1 MVVRNLDAGKFRPIR
16 RVIRYNLTM
25 KSVVKKPE
33 MQKVTVM
40 LPRDLVERAKK
51 ASGLGL
57 TPAIRQGLEAVA
69 ATLAFEKLRQL
80 RGKERFSISL
90 KDLRRG

>member
-1 MVVRNLDAGKFRPIR
+1 MKRPA
-16 RVIRYNLTM
+16 
-25 KSVVKKPE
+25 KKPE

-40 LPRDLVERAKK
+40 LPRDLVERAKR

-69 ATLAFEKLRQL
+69 ATEAYEALRKL

-90 KDLRRG
+90 KELRRD